1 MTERGKNIFLYPL
14 LVMTCMSLVPAPAD
28 GGATMV
34 LRFDELD
41 AAGPG
46 GGDWYKDST
55 NENGTLAWGESYVL
69 MAYNAMYEATGERT
83 YLDKLAEHADGV
95 LAHRDDVLGTADYTG
110 SANPCWQATRYS
122 DQPMCW
128 AVHSGM
134 LTFPMAMFA
143 AHVAARDELAAAPTY
158 DGTTYADKAASIL
171 NAVLETYAF
180 HEPQWRDESASS
192 GYYIFPS
199 DATFYTYA
207 GQEMPLNQMN
217 AMGRTA
223 LALWLAT
230 GDAAYRTR
238 AEKLAGNLRA
248 NLHVGSGDLYL
259 WNYWGGSYSA
269 PGEDISHAAI
279 SVGFAALCAEHGVSF
294 TEADML
300 RFGRTL
306 FDSVVV
312 DNLTSHDNVGG
323 GPVNGSSYRPQ
334 LGRWAVLGLWD
345 PRVVAAVRNYF
356 QEFTSVSSGSVLLG
370 FAYLARYEYFI
381 RPFVFYH
388 VDWNDLGDRRQAT
401 AYGANVLTMPHD
413 PAVPVFYAMTYEA
426 QRSLVVDQWDG
437 DAYHGVLKLAS
448 TSGSASPVVVA
459 YDPRWWFL
467 YTADGALF
475 QFTDAFVSG
484 QGVIVYEPEGCE
496 PPAVDA
502 APADADLEE
511 GSLFSFDCSAAGREP
526 VLWFLRQGPV
536 DAELG
541 RSDGALA
548 WTADFARGP
557 ETFTVEAHNDCG
569 AAAVSW
575 TLSPLVVEEPVEP
588 AADPVEDEPVA
599 DVPDAVVDGA
609 DVPAEGPADV
619 TVDGQDWT
627 VDPEADGSGDPGATG
642 DCGCLIVS

>member
-1 MTERGKNIFLYPL
+1 MKERLYSLFVPL
-14 LVMTCMSLVPAPAD
+14 LACFLAGLVVMPAPAR
-28 GGATMV
+28 GGASMV

-46 GGDWYKDST
+46 GGDWYKDDT

-69 MAYNAMYEATGERT
+69 MAYSAMYEATGERV
-83 YLDKLAEHADGV
+83 YLDRLAEHTDGV

-134 LTFPMAMFA
+134 LTYPMAMFA
-143 AHVAARDELAAAPTY
+143 AHVAARDELASALTY

-171 NAVLETYAF
+171 DAVVETYEF

-230 GDAAYRTR
+230 GDEAYRTR
-238 AEKLAGNLRA
+238 AEKLAGHLRA

-259 WNYWGGSYSA
+259 WNYWGGSYSS

-279 SVGFAALCAEHGVSF
+279 SVGFAALCASLGVSF
-294 TEADML
+294 TDADML
-300 RFGRTL
+300 RFGRTF
-306 FDSVVV
+306 FDSVIV

-323 GPVNGSSYRPQ
+323 GSVNGDSYRPQ
-334 LGRWAVLGLWD
+334 MGRWAVLGAWD
-345 PRVVAAVRNYF
+345 PRVTAAVRNYF
-356 QEFTSVSSGSVLLG
+356 QSMASVSSGSVLLG

-388 VDWNDLGDRRQAT
+388 VDWNDMGDRRQAT

-413 PAVPVFYAMTYEA
+413 PAVPVFYRMTYEA

-437 DAYHGVLKLAS
+437 EAYHGVLKLAASAAPS
-448 TSGSASPVVVA
+448 TVVVA
-459 YDPRWWFL
+459 FDPRWWFL
-467 YTADGALF
+467 YTADGELF

-484 QGVIVYEPEGCE
+484 QGVIVHEPEGCE
-496 PPAVDA
+496 PPAVDP
-502 APADADLEE
+502 APADGELEE
-511 GSLFSFDCSAAGREP
+511 GALFSFDFSASGQEP
-526 VLWFLRQGPV
+526 MLWFLRQGPV
-536 DAELG
+536 DARLG
-541 RSDGALA
+541 RADGVLE
-548 WTADFARGP
+548 WTADFSGGA

-569 AAAVSW
+569 AQSVTW
-575 TLSPLVVEEPVEP
+575 TLSPLVAEEPAEP
-588 AADPVEDEPVA
+588 AADAVEDEPH
-599 DVPDAVVDGA
+599 PDAPDAAVDAADIPVDGP
-609 DVPAEGPADV
+609 VDV
-619 TVDGQDWT
+619 TTDAIDWTFDLDVDGS
-627 VDPEADGSGDPGATG
+627 PGPGDTG
-642 DCGCLIVS
+642 DCGCFMAF